1 VKEKNGFSVI
11 GASRQQQD
19 RGSLV
24 ETEAKTEAGGVETE
38 TEAVKILP
46 QGCIEARQCLE
57 APHHCYADKFKN
69 PFIIEPM
76 RTKVNHVDFCRF

>member
-1 VKEKNGFSVI
+1 LWEKNGCSVI

-38 TEAVKILP
+38 TEVEAVKILP
-46 QGCIEARQCLE
+46 QGSR
-57 APHHCYADKFKN
+57 H
-69 PFIIEPM
+69 
-76 RTKVNHVDFCRF
+76 